1 MVGGEA
7 VTNKE
12 YVHWL
17 IVANEGAAVKP
28 TRTEILRELDK
39 QLFPKLRHRAATDSQ
54 KRAVSFKAHQAKPTG
69 RNA

>member
-1 MVGGEA
+1 M
-7 VTNKE
+7 TNKE
-12 YVHWL
+12 YASGL
-17 IVANEGAAVKP
+17 RALADRGRRGAAVKP